1 MSTIVTLAYD
11 PVWNPLEW
19 AKNHCPSY
27 ISNDVHMDGYNSYD
41 NNRIDYFFGDEE
53 DAFKFALR
61 WGNER
66 I

>member
-1 MSTIVTLAYD
+1 MAKYVTIAYD
-11 PVWNPLEW
+11 PVWQALEW
-19 AKNHCPSY
+19 AKENCPSY
-27 ISNDVHMDGYNSYD
+27 ITNDIHMDNYNSYD
-41 NNRIDYFFGDEE
+41 TSKIDYFFAEEE

>member
-1 MSTIVTLAYD
+1 MSKIVTLAYD
-11 PVWNPLEW
+11 PVWTPLTW
-19 AKNHCPSY
+19 AKECCPSY
-27 ISNDVHMDGYNSYD
+27 ITNDVHKDEFNGYD
-41 NNRIDYFFGDEE
+41 NDKIDYFFSDEE